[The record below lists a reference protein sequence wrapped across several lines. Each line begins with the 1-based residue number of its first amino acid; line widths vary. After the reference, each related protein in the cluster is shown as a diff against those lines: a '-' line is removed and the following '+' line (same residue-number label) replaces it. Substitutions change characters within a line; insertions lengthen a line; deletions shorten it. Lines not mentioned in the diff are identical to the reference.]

1 MIPKQNQRNTC
12 GLFYYFKKNIE
23 VPRLKT
29 NQNPYGLSCKISIF
43 DNIYLYVIARFHY
56 KINSKSEKGETC
68 FYLSKKEDC
77 YFPIGLRFQINKQEY
92 TSINVSLNDLYQ
104 EMHINEIVKNKNFS
118 NNEEDIQKYE
128 VESKNFYKYDICDVK
143 NDEEIV
149 IELSLCCFVLSDQLN
164 ILLESYIGEYVRTEY
179 NIFNSMEQFN
189 FVTGVVDW
197 QTFENNFNQQNSNDS
212 IMIFKSKK
220 RSYVDNL
227 LQNKQPKE
235 YEYENFLNYALR
247 FHLQKFEINENLLQK
262 NYVPKINVVFIIATN
277 IQEEY
282 KEKIIN
288 VLMGIVH
295 EFSESLFSLV
305 MYNNVTIKKQKNI
318 SKKTLKTKINENN
331 NNQMLQNFE
340 ITSSLQ
346 MLQTLIDSDELN
358 MGIFI
363 TDTITIENNLNEIS
377 TLINAFKIAFNV
389 LTSFIY
395 LEDINVNIQKTMSTI
410 HSNYEIINRDSNI
423 DHIKN
428 SIINYL
434 QPNQYITDVK
444 ISFVNELFN
453 EDTLKKSVVSNI
465 FLNIFQYKTRNIKDS
480 LTLLALIPEIYI
492 KDLYISVSFKYKS
505 QPIRRA
511 YKYNLHL
518 NYLDDINFLHHIII
532 RDFNCMTWD
541 SWENFK
547 KPIKK
552 SIYQYLLYQV
562 VGHELILPITSN
574 IKTITSNIK
583 NNTIIDYVERTS
595 SYKSVF
601 PVVVVVMTY
610 KTKKKR
616 EIRLIPLCFMFV
628 KFQEF
633 KQKYIQQEG
642 NENIIVKINDETL
655 DDDKTL
661 SNYDF
666 KSGIQLSIESQ

>member
-29 NQNPYGLSCKISIF
+29 NQNPYGLSCKISVF
-43 DNIYLYVIARFHY
+43 DNIYLYVIACFHY

-92 TSINVSLNDLYQ
+92 TSINVLSNDLYQ

-118 NNEEDIQKYE
+118 KNEEDIQKYE
-128 VESKNFYKYDICDVK
+128 IESKNFYKYDIYDVK

-164 ILLESYIGEYVRTEY
+164 ILLKSYIGEYVRTEY
-179 NIFNSMEQFN
+179 HIFNSMKQFK
-189 FVTGVVDW
+189 FITDVVDW
-197 QTFENNFNQQNSNDS
+197 QTFENNFNPQYSNDS

-220 RSYVDNL
+220 GSYVDNL
-227 LQNKQPKE
+227 LQNKQPKN
-235 YEYENFLNYALR
+235 YEYDNYLNYALR
-247 FHLQKFEINENLLQK
+247 FHLQKFEINENLLQE

-277 IQEEY
+277 IQEY
-282 KEKIIN
+282 KEKIVN
-288 VLMGIVH
+288 VLMRIIQ
-295 EFSESLFSLV
+295 EFSRINSLFSLV
-305 MYNNVTIKKQKNI
+305 MYNNVTINKQTIIKED
-318 SKKTLKTKINENN
+318 TLRTKIDENN
-331 NNQMLQNFE
+331 NNQILQNFE

-346 MLQTLIDSDELN
+346 TLQTLIDSNELN

-363 TDTITIENNLNEIS
+363 TDKITIENNLNEIS
-377 TLINAFKIAFNV
+377 TLINEFKITFNV

-395 LEDINVNIQKTMSTI
+395 LGDINVNIQKTMSTI

-434 QPNQYITDVK
+434 QPNQYITDVN
-444 ISFVNELFN
+444 ISFLNEYFDK
-453 EDTLKKSVVSNI
+453 DTLKKSVVSNV
-465 FLNIFQYKTRNIKDS
+465 FQYIFQYKTRNIKDS
-480 LTLLALIPEIYI
+480 FTLFALIPEIDK

-505 QPIRRA
+505 KPIFLP
-511 YKYNLHL
+511 YKYNLHSI
-518 NYLDDINFLHHIII
+518 YLDDINFLHHIII
-532 RDFNCMTWD
+532 RDFNCMTFD
-541 SWENFK
+541 SWENSK

-574 IKTITSNIK
+574 IK

-595 SYKSVF
+595 LYKSVF
-601 PVVVVVMTY
+601 PVVVVVMKY
-610 KTKKKR
+610 STKKKR
-616 EIRLIPLCFMFV
+616 EIRLIPVCFMYVNFR
-628 KFQEF
+628 EF
-633 KQKYIQQEG
+633 KQKYIQQEE
-642 NENIIVKINDETL
+642 NENIIVQINNETL

-666 KSGIQLSIESQ
+666 KSGIKLKIKSQENK